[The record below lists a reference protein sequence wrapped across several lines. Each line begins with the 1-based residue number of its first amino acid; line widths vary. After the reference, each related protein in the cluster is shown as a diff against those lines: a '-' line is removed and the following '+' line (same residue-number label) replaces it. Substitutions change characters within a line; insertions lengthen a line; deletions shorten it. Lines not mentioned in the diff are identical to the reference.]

1 MMENKGRLLTK
12 EELYDAVWGDAF
24 VEQATLNV
32 HIRWLRERLEEDPAN
47 PVLIRTVWRKG
58 FLFGEEI

>member
-1 MMENKGRLLTK
+1 MIGV
-12 EELYDAVWGDAF
+12 DAP
-24 VEQATLNV
+24 ESV
-32 HIRWLRERLEEDPAN
+32 HWDESKNTPEGEIASRWLRERLEEDPAN